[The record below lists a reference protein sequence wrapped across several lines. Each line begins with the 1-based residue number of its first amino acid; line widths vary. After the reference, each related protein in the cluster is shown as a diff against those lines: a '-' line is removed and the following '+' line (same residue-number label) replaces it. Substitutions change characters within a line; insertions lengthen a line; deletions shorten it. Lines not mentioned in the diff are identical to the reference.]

1 MIESN
6 ENSSISKQ
14 KNNSRKGAFIVPFF
28 VSFLKF
34 YFEMAILQAIH
45 NIAEIFSKKNVKT
58 AILCPGSRSAALTI
72 SIVRHP
78 DIETFS
84 ISDERSAGFIG
95 MGMAQVSGETV
106 ALVCTSGTAA
116 YNFAPAIAEAF
127 FQEIPLIILTADR
140 PAEWINQYD
149 GQTIFQREIYGKHVK
164 KSFELP
170 SEYSNADS
178 VWHNER
184 IVSEAINLSQV
195 HPKGPVHINI
205 PIREPFYP
213 IADEEITFKQNVR
226 IITNVEIEKK
236 LSNEFWNNFKDI
248 WQSCE
253 NKLIVVGH
261 RQSSNLNETLE
272 KFSCEIC
279 IPVIADIISNVNNTD
294 SILADV
300 FLSSK
305 NDIFHN
311 KLKPDLLITC
321 GKSIISKNLK
331 IFIRN
336 NKPTYHFHIQEN
348 PELIDP
354 FQTLT
359 HKVEVSPEYFFKQL
373 FEDLDFL
380 SFKEGDEEV
389 DSQYFEIWNEA
400 SVKAKH
406 KLNSFLNNSEYCE
419 FKVIRNV
426 LDKLPENSIFHI
438 ANSMVVRYSNL
449 IGLEKGKNIEVF
461 ANRGTS
467 GIDGSLS
474 SALGNALKTDKIVT
488 CLIGDMSFFYDRN
501 AFWNTYMP
509 DNLRVILIN
518 NHGGNIFR
526 IIDGSNKQPEL
537 GEYFETKQNISAE
550 YLCKENDLEYYKV
563 FDETSLDNALN
574 LLHQKTSRPVIIEI
588 EVDGL
593 QNVQVFNDYKNLFT
607 DFS

>member
-1 MIESN
+1 M
-6 ENSSISKQ
+6 
-14 KNNSRKGAFIVPFF
+14 PFF
-28 VSFLKF
+28 VSSLNF
-34 YFEMAILQAIH
+34 FEMAILQPIH
-45 NIAEIFSKKNVKT
+45 NIAEILSKKNVKT

-72 SIVRHP
+72 SMVRHP

-95 MGMAQVSGETV
+95 MGMAQLTGDTV

-127 FQEIPLIILTADR
+127 FQEIPLIVLTADR
-140 PAEWINQYD
+140 PAEWIHQYD
-149 GQTIFQREIYGKHVK
+149 GQTIYQRDIYGKHVK

-170 SEYSNADS
+170 ADYTNADA
-178 VWHNER
+178 VWQIER
-184 IVSEAINLSQV
+184 VLNEAINLSQI
-195 HPKGPVHINI
+195 HPKGPVHINV

-213 IADEEITFKQNVR
+213 TAEEEITFDTKVR
-226 IITNVEIEKK
+226 IIENAEVEKK
-236 LSNEFWNNFKDI
+236 LSNHFWNDFKEI

-261 RQSSNLNETLE
+261 RQSSELNETLK
-272 KFSCEIC
+272 KFADELGV
-279 IPVIADIISNVNNTD
+279 PVIADIISNVNNID
-294 SILADV
+294 PILADV

-305 NDIFHN
+305 SEDFKR
-311 KLKPDLLITC
+311 KLRPDLLITC
-321 GKSIISKNLK
+321 GKSVISKNLK

-336 NKPTYHFHIQEN
+336 NRPTYHFHIQEN
-348 PELIDP
+348 PDLIDP

-380 SFKEGDEEV
+380 NFKEGDEEA
-389 DSQYFEIWNEA
+389 DNQYFEFWNEA
-400 SVKAKH
+400 SIKAKQ
-406 KLNSFLNNSEYCE
+406 KLNSFLNDANYCE

-426 LDKLPENSIFHI
+426 IDRLPENSVFHV

-449 IGLEKGKNIEVF
+449 VGLEKGKNVEVF

-474 SALGNALKTDKIVT
+474 SAVGCALKTDKIVT

-501 AFWNTYMP
+501 AFWNTYLP

-526 IIDGSNKQPEL
+526 IIDGPNKQAEV
-537 GEYFETKQNISAE
+537 GDYFETKQNSTAE
-550 YLCKENDLEYYKV
+550 FFCKENDVQYLKVVDEASLEN
-563 FDETSLDNALN
+563 TLN
-574 LLHQKTSRPVIIEI
+574 LLHQKMSRPVVIEV
-588 EVDGL
+588 EVDGSR
-593 QNVQVFNDYKNLFT
+593 NVEVFAEYKKLFT
-607 DFS
+607 DFT

>member
-1 MIESN
+1 
-6 ENSSISKQ
+6 
-14 KNNSRKGAFIVPFF
+14 VPFF
-28 VSFLKF
+28 VSFIKF

-95 MGMAQVSGETV
+95 LGMAQVTGETV

-178 VWHNER
+178 VWHIER

-261 RQSSNLNETLE
+261 RQSSNLNKTLE

-550 YLCKENDLEYYKV
+550 YLCKENDLEYHKV

>member
-1 MIESN
+1 MNSN
-6 ENSSISKQ
+6 E
-14 KNNSRKGAFIVPFF
+14 KNNYKKGAFNVPFF
-28 VSFLKF
+28 VSSNNF
-34 YFEMAILQAIH
+34 FEMAILQPIH

-72 SIVRHP
+72 SMVRHP

-95 MGMAQVSGETV
+95 MGMAQMTGETV

-140 PAEWINQYD
+140 PAEWIHQYD

-170 SEYSNADS
+170 ADYTNADA
-178 VWHNER
+178 VWQIER
-184 IVSEAINLSQV
+184 VLNEAINLTQV
-195 HPKGPVHINI
+195 HPKGPVHVNV

-213 IADEEITFKQNVR
+213 TAEEEITFDKNVR
-226 IITNVEIEKK
+226 IIANAEIEKK
-236 LSNEFWNNFKDI
+236 LSNQFWNDFKEV

-261 RQSSNLNETLE
+261 RQSSELNKTLQ
-272 KFSCEIC
+272 KFSEELGV
-279 IPVIADIISNVNNTD
+279 PVIADIISNVNNID
-294 SILADV
+294 PILADV

-305 NDIFHN
+305 SKDFKR

-321 GKSIISKNLK
+321 GKSVISKNLK

-336 NKPTYHFHIQEN
+336 NRPTYHFHIQEN
-348 PELIDP
+348 ADLIDP

-380 SFKEGDEEV
+380 SFKEGDEEA
-389 DSQYFEIWNEA
+389 DNQYFEFWNKA
-400 SVKAKH
+400 SIKSKH
-406 KLNSFLNNSEYCE
+406 TLNSFLNNAEYCE

-426 LDKLPENSIFHI
+426 IDKLPENSIFHI

-474 SALGNALKTDKIVT
+474 SAVGCALKTDKIVT

-501 AFWNTYMP
+501 AFWNTYLP

-526 IIDGSNKQPEL
+526 IIDGPSKQPEVD
-537 GEYFETKQNISAE
+537 EYFETRQNSSAE
-550 YLCKENDLEYYKV
+550 YFCKENEVEYLKVSDEASLE
-563 FDETSLDNALN
+563 NALN
-574 LLHQKTSRPVIIEI
+574 LLHQKTSRPVVIEV
-588 EVDGL
+588 EVDGFR
-593 QNVQVFNDYKNLFT
+593 NIEVFADYKKLFT
-607 DFS
+607 DFA

>member
-1 MIESN
+1 
-6 ENSSISKQ
+6 
-14 KNNSRKGAFIVPFF
+14 
-28 VSFLKF
+28 
-34 YFEMAILQAIH
+34 MAILQPIH

-72 SIVRHP
+72 SLVRHP

-95 MGMAQVSGETV
+95 MGMAQVTGEAV
-106 ALVCTSGTAA
+106 VLVCTSGTAA
-116 YNFAPAIAEAF
+116 YNFAPAIAESF

-164 KSFELP
+164 KCFELP
-170 SEYSNADS
+170 SEYSNTDV
-178 VWHNER
+178 VWQIER
-184 IVSEAINLSQV
+184 VVNEAINLAQV

-213 IADEEITFKQNVR
+213 TVEEDITYDKNVR
-226 IITNVEIEKK
+226 IISNVEIEKK
-236 LSNEFWNNFKDI
+236 LSNQFWSNFKDI
-248 WQSCE
+248 WENCE
-253 NKLIVVGH
+253 NKLIIVGH
-261 RQSSNLNETLE
+261 RQSSGLDETLE
-272 KFSCEIC
+272 KFSSEMC
-279 IPVIADIISNVNNTD
+279 IPVIGDIISNVNNID

-305 NDIFHN
+305 NELFRS
-311 KLKPDLLITC
+311 KFKPDLLITC

-331 IFIRN
+331 TFIRN
-336 NKPTYHFHIQEN
+336 NKPTFHFHIQEN
-348 PELIDP
+348 PDLTDP

-380 SFKEGDEEV
+380 SFKKGEDEI
-389 DSQYFEIWNEA
+389 DNQYLKFWTEA
-400 SVKAKH
+400 SVKAKQTLNGF
-406 KLNSFLNNSEYCE
+406 LNSSEYCE

-426 LDKLPENSIFHI
+426 LDKLPENSIFHV

-474 SALGNALKTDKIVT
+474 SALGSALKTNKTVT

-501 AFWNTYMP
+501 AFWNTYLP

-526 IIDGSNKQPEL
+526 IIDGPNKQPEVS
-537 GEYFETKQNISAE
+537 EYFETKQNSSAE
-550 YLCKENDLEYYKV
+550 YFCKENDVEYQKV
-563 FDETSLDNALN
+563 FDEESLGNALN
-574 LLHQKTSRPVIIEI
+574 LLHQITSRPVVIEV
-588 EVDGL
+588 EVDGS
-593 QNVQVFNDYKNLFT
+593 QNVQIFNNYKSLFA

>member
-1 MIESN
+1 M
-6 ENSSISKQ
+6 
-14 KNNSRKGAFIVPFF
+14 PFF
-28 VSFLKF
+28 VYFHKF
-34 YFEMAILQAIH
+34 HFEMAILQPLH
-45 NIAEIFSKKNVKT
+45 NIAEMLSRKNVTT

-72 SIVRHP
+72 SMVRHP
-78 DIETFS
+78 AIETFS
-84 ISDERSAGFIG
+84 ISDERSGAFIG
-95 MGMAQVSGETV
+95 LGMAQVTGETV

-116 YNFAPAIAEAF
+116 FNFAPAIAEAF

-170 SEYSNADS
+170 ADYLNADA
-178 VWHNER
+178 VWQIER
-184 IVSEAINLSQV
+184 IINEAINLTQV
-195 HPKGPVHINI
+195 QPKGPVHINI

-213 IADEEITFKQNVR
+213 TASEEITFNSNVR
-226 IITNVEIEKK
+226 IIERVEIEKK
-236 LSNEFWNNFKDI
+236 LSNQFWNNFKQI

-261 RQSSNLNETLE
+261 RQSSKLNESLE
-272 KFSCEIC
+272 KLSNEMC
-279 IPVIADIISNVNNTD
+279 IPVIADIISNVNNID

-300 FLSSK
+300 FLSSENEVLK
-305 NDIFHN
+305 N

-331 IFIRN
+331 IFIRKN
-336 NKPTYHFHIQEN
+336 QPTYHFHIQEN
-348 PELIDP
+348 PDLIDP

-359 HKVEVSPEYFFKQL
+359 HKIEVSPEYFFKQL

-380 SFKEGDEEV
+380 RFKEGEEEF
-389 DSQYFEIWNEA
+389 DYQYFETWKNI
-400 SVKAKH
+400 SLKAKQ
-406 KLNSFLNNSEYCE
+406 KLNSFLNNIEYCE
-419 FKVIRNV
+419 FKVIRNI
-426 LDKLPENSIFHI
+426 LDKLPENSIFHL

-474 SALGNALKTDKIVT
+474 SALGSALKTDKIVV

-501 AFWNTYMP
+501 AFWNSYLP

-526 IIDGSNKQPEL
+526 IIDGSNKQPEV
-537 GEYFETKQNISAE
+537 GEYFETKQNSSAE
-550 YLCKENDLEYYKV
+550 YLCKEYDVEYQKV
-563 FDETSLDNALN
+563 FDEISLENALK
-574 LLHQKTSRPVIIEI
+574 LLHQKTSRPVVIEV
-588 EVDGL
+588 EVDGF
-593 QNVQVFNDYKNLFT
+593 QNVQVFNNYKKLFA
-607 DFS
+607 DFG

>member
-1 MIESN
+1 
-6 ENSSISKQ
+6 
-14 KNNSRKGAFIVPFF
+14 
-28 VSFLKF
+28 
-34 YFEMAILQAIH
+34 MAILQPIH

-72 SIVRHP
+72 SMVRHP
-78 DIETFS
+78 EIETFS

-95 MGMAQVSGETV
+95 MGMVQVTGETV

-116 YNFAPAIAEAF
+116 YNFAPAVAEAY
-127 FQEIPLIILTADR
+127 FQEIPLIVLTADR
-140 PAEWINQYD
+140 PAEWIHQYD

-170 SEYSNADS
+170 ADYTNADA
-178 VWHNER
+178 VWQIER
-184 IVSEAINLSQV
+184 VLNEAINLTQV
-195 HPKGPVHINI
+195 HPKGPVHINV

-213 IADEEITFKQNVR
+213 TAEEEIIFDKNVR
-226 IITNVEIEKK
+226 IISNAEIEKK
-236 LSNEFWNNFKDI
+236 LSNQFWNDFKEI

-261 RQSSNLNETLE
+261 RQSSELNDTLPQ
-272 KFSCEIC
+272 FSEELSV
-279 IPVIADIISNVNNTD
+279 PVIADIISNVNTIEP
-294 SILADV
+294 ILADV

-305 NDIFHN
+305 NEEFKR

-321 GKSIISKNLK
+321 GKSVISKNLK

-336 NKPTYHFHIQEN
+336 NRPTYHFHIQEN
-348 PELIDP
+348 PDLVDP

-359 HKVEVSPEYFFKQL
+359 HKIEVSPEYFFKQL

-380 SFKEGDEEV
+380 NFKEGDEEV
-389 DSQYFEIWNEA
+389 DNEYFEFWNEA
-400 SVKAKH
+400 SIRAKQ
-406 KLNSFLNNSEYCE
+406 KLNTFLNTTDYCE

-426 LDKLPENSIFHI
+426 IDKLPENSIFHV

-474 SALGNALKTDKIVT
+474 SAVGCALKTDKIVT

-501 AFWNTYMP
+501 AFWNTYLP

-526 IIDGSNKQPEL
+526 IIDGPNKQPEV
-537 GEYFETKQNISAE
+537 GDYFETKQNSSAE
-550 YLCKENDLEYYKV
+550 YFCKENDVEYLKVVDEASLE
-563 FDETSLDNALN
+563 NALN
-574 LLHQKTSRPVIIEI
+574 LLHQKTNRPVVI
-588 EVDGL
+588 EVEVEGSR
-593 QNVQVFNDYKNLFT
+593 NVEVFTEYKKLFAN
-607 DFS
+607 FA